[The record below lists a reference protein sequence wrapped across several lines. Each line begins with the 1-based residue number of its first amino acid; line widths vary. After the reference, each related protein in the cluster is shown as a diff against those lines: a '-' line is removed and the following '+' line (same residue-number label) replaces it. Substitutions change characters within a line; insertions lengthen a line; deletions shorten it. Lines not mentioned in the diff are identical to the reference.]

1 MNVLLTGAASTLGRA
16 LAAGLGDGLQLR
28 LSDRLPVDTDLEFA
42 LSNLDHG
49 EDTDKLVVGIETI
62 VHLPNPPAGA
72 TSAADWIDAATR
84 RTYNLLTAATGAGV
98 GQVILISTLDLFLP
112 CDEDM
117 TVRETWRPRPSCDP
131 AVLAPHL
138 GELIA
143 GEFAHTG
150 SLRLLIMRLGHVVR
164 AEQVQGQT
172 FDPMWVDER
181 DVVRAVAAALE
192 KDLPAYAIAHIQSDS
207 LNARFG
213 IDTARQMLDYEPQF
227 NFEETV

>member
-1 MNVLLTGAASTLGRA
+1 MNVLLTSAASTLGRA
-16 LAAGLGDGLQLR
+16 LAAGLGDGHRLR

-42 LSNLDHG
+42 LSDLDHG
-49 EDTDKLVVGIETI
+49 DATDQLVAGIETI

-72 TSAADWIDAATR
+72 KSAADWIDAATR
-84 RTYNLLTAATGAGV
+84 CTYNLLTAATKAGV
-98 GQVILISTLDLFLP
+98 GQIILISTLDLFLP
-112 CDEDM
+112 YDEDM

-131 AVLAPHL
+131 AILAPHL
-138 GELIA
+138 NEFVA

-150 SLRLLIMRLGHVVR
+150 SLRLLIMRLGHIVR

-181 DVVRAVAAALE
+181 DIVRAVASALE
-192 KDLPAYAIAHIQSDS
+192 KDMPAYAVAHIQSDS
-207 LNARFG
+207 PNARFG
-213 IDTARQMLDYEPQF
+213 IDTARHMLDYEPQF